1 MQPALPLIPYFRIHN
16 KMLIRNLSY
25 TGAFLM
31 FQAFKLYSLRG
42 AVIDCLNFFFHAT
55 PLIHNR
61 LNRLFSRSI
70 FSAATDYPPQ
80 KRLCMKTK
88 LAGLI
93 CLFVLSAQMHVL
105 ADSGS
110 VTVNEKLI
118 KAFQDAFPTAEKVYW
133 NQEGDHY
140 FVHFK
145 DHEVTSLIEYDYDG
159 NFLASERYY
168 QDADLLPLQLSWE
181 LHKKY
186 SGKTIYGITEIN
198 TETETVYFVKLQDA
212 KEWITVKGASYGTLG
227 VVERFNKQ

>member
-1 MQPALPLIPYFRIHN
+1 
-16 KMLIRNLSY
+16 
-25 TGAFLM
+25 
-31 FQAFKLYSLRG
+31 
-42 AVIDCLNFFFHAT
+42 
-55 PLIHNR
+55 
-61 LNRLFSRSI
+61 
-70 FSAATDYPPQ
+70 
-80 KRLCMKTK
+80 MKTK

-186 SGKTIYGITEIN
+186 SGKTIYGVTEIN